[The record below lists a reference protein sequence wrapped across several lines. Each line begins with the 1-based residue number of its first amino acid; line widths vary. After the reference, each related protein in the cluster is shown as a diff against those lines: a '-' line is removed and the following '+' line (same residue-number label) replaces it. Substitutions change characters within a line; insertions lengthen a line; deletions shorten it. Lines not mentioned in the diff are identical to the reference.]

1 MVAEALD
8 LMDEVGLDG
17 LTMRRLAERLGVT
30 AASLYRHVR
39 DRDDLVAL
47 LADEVSG
54 LVPMVASDAP
64 WRQALRDM
72 ARGYRAV
79 LLAHRD
85 AARLLAGTPPAGPQR
100 LRHIE
105 ALLQVLV
112 AAGFADRD
120 AAWAA
125 YHFNNFVT
133 ESVADEVRIASTARI
148 EGMTSADLNRRARD
162 ALRALPAERF
172 PCLTRMADSIASDD
186 PAALFEFG
194 LELWLRALDSLVR
207 RG

>member
-8 LMDEVGLDG
+8 LMDAVGLDG

-133 ESVADEVRIASTARI
+133 ESVADEVRIASTARV
-148 EGMTSADLNRRARD
+148 EGITSADLNRRARE

-207 RG
+207 RD